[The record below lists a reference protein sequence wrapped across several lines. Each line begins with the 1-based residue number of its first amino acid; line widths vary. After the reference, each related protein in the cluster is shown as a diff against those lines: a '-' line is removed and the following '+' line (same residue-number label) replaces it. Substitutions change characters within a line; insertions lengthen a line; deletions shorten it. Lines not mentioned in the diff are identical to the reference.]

1 MTVMRNNKTR
11 KGPPPQKNRK
21 LIQAMRE
28 VAAAQEA
35 AAAKSAPIQTEVID
49 IVVDIP
55 REGVS
60 DEDDKS

>member
-1 MTVMRNNKTR
+1 MRNNKTR

-35 AAAKSAPIQTEVID
+35 AAAKSAPVQAEVID

-60 DEDDKS
+60 DEDDRS

>member
-1 MTVMRNNKTR
+1 MRNNKTR

-35 AAAKSAPIQTEVID
+35 AAAKSKPIQTEAID